1 MIFILGS
8 GLYAILYDPAR
19 PAEIRPGPPEIALI
33 KIIEMFDIEIFFR
46 LGNFMKGYRQADK
59 ER

>member
-1 MIFILGS
+1 MILPG
-8 GLYAILYDPAR
+8 

-46 LGNFMKGYRQADK
+46 LGYFMKGYRQQGDK